1 MTEWYIPIT
10 ILPGV
15 GLLIMSTSGLV
26 ANLSNETGA
35 LIKENCQLNKSL
47 IQKKIEQLTRL
58 NRAMVGLYFSSGSL
72 VLSGILKAVLSTN
85 YISEAL
91 LFLGA
96 LLLFVGLFFLM
107 RYSVLAVKIRK
118 QQFLDQLAQ

>member
-15 GLLIMSTSGLV
+15 GLLIMSTSALV

-35 LIKENCQLNKSL
+35 LIKENCQLNKLL
-47 IQKKIEQLTRL
+47 IQNKIEQLTRL
-58 NRAMVGLYFSSGSL
+58 NRAMVGLYFSSGAL

-85 YISEAL
+85 YVSEAL

>member
-26 ANLSNETGA
+26 ANLSNEIAA
-35 LIKENCQLNKSL
+35 LIKENCTEHKRL
-47 IQKKIEQLTRL
+47 IEKKIDQLTRL

-72 VLSGILKAVLSTN
+72 VLSGILKAALPE
-85 YISEAL
+85 IIIPEWL

-96 LLLFVGLFFLM
+96 LLLFGALYFLM
-107 RYSVLAVKIRK
+107 RYSIMAVKIRK
-118 QQFLDQLAQ
+118 QQFIDQLE